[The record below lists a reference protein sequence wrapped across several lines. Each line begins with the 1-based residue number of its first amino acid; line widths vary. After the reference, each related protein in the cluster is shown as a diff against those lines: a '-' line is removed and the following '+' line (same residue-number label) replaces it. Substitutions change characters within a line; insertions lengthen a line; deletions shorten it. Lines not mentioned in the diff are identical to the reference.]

1 MAQKVIIKGVEY
13 NYRLDLAAMLHYEDL
28 FGKMPEDLRS
38 SRRTTMVMHYACLV
52 YDENFAMTFDEFTR
66 AIDTLET
73 LEALKAAGDAEQKR
87 WNVKNN
93 LNAEATEGG
102 DVKKK

>member
-1 MAQKVIIKGVEY
+1 MAQKVTIQGQEY
-13 NYRLDLAAMLHYEDL
+13 EYRLDMCAMLYFEDL
-28 FGKMPEDLRS
+28 IDAMPETMRS
-38 SRRTTMVMHYACLV
+38 ASRSNMVMHYACLIAG
-52 YDENFAMTFDEFTR
+52 ENFTMTFDEFIR
-66 AIDTLET
+66 AIDNLET